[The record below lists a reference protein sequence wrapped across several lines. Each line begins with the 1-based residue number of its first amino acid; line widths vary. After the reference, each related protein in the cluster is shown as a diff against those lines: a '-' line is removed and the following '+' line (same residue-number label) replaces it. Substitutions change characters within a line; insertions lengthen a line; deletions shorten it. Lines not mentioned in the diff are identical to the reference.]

1 MSPAFAARLA
11 RRELRAGKKR
21 FALYMSA
28 ITVGVAALV
37 SINSFRENVMSSV
50 HSQVRS
56 ILGADLELSHRN
68 AFPVTIDSLIDSLA
82 HSGIPVSRVVSFGSM
97 VLATGSERAPRLLQ
111 IRALDGNY
119 PYYGTIA
126 TEPAEA
132 WLSFQNARDA
142 IVEEAAM
149 LYLDTQVGDSIAIGN
164 ISFRIAGV
172 LKEFPGNLGIRAAV
186 GPRVFIS
193 LRYLD
198 DTGLIRFGSL
208 ARFRAYMQ
216 MEDHHAVELFLGD
229 HDEVL
234 DANQIRYSTVAD
246 VEADLSS
253 VLDRLA
259 RFLGLIGLVALLL
272 GGIAVASAVHVLVK
286 EKLNTIALL
295 RCLGADQPT
304 VFAAYTIL
312 ALFLGVGGA
321 LAGAML
327 GIAVQASLP
336 RLLQDFLPLDVTF
349 SVQWITVLSGIAV
362 GVWVATIF
370 ALLPLLKIRGVS
382 PLRALR
388 REVEPTKQKRDL
400 FRWATFAALVA
411 SVVAL
416 SMWQAPEPVAGA
428 AFATAIGATTGLLA
442 SIAWLMIRAAKKFFP
457 RNASYVIRQGIA
469 NLFRPH
475 NQTISVTLGIGF
487 GVFLIATLHLTQG
500 SLLSQLSVESSPNRT
515 NLVMFDVQAD
525 QREGLEQLL
534 ARRGHPDLG
543 IIPIVPSRISKV
555 NGVTVEDIMS
565 DSSAGRGDRWMY
577 TREYRNTYRARL
589 SETEVLTAGAWW
601 DEKSASDAPRISIDE
616 DIAAGL
622 NIDLGDRITWD
633 IQGVELETEI
643 SSLRRINWAR
653 FEPNFFVVFEPGVLE
668 QAPQTFIHMTRI
680 EDTRERV
687 QVQRSV
693 VGLYPNIAMFDLTNI
708 QRTINLVISKV
719 GVAIRFMATFSI
731 VSGLIVLVGAITT
744 TKFQRIQ
751 EGALLKTLGASTW
764 QIRQILLTEY
774 ATLGAVAGLTG
785 LLLAVIA
792 GWALAHYMF
801 EVAFE
806 LPTGSL
812 LFSWILVVGLTVL
825 VGLANSRAVTRHTP
839 LATLRELSE

>member
-1 MSPAFAARLA
+1 MI
-11 RRELRAGKKR
+11 
-21 FALYMSA
+21 A

-68 AFPVTIDSLIDSLA
+68 AFPVTIDSLIDSLT

-111 IRALDGNY
+111 IRALDGDY

-132 WLSFQNARDA
+132 WLSFQNSRNA

-149 LYLDTQVGDSIAIGN
+149 LYLDAEVGDSVAIGN

-172 LKEFPGNLGIRAAV
+172 LKEFPGNLGIRSAV
-186 GPRVFIS
+186 GPRVFIP
-193 LRYLD
+193 LQYLD

-229 HDEVL
+229 HEEVL
-234 DANQIRYSTVAD
+234 DANRIRYSTVAD

-272 GGIAVASAVHVLVK
+272 GGIAVASAVHVLVE
-286 EKLNTIALL
+286 EKLDTIAVL
-295 RCLGADQPT
+295 RCIGSDQPT
-304 VFAAYTIL
+304 VFAAYTTL
-312 ALFLGVGGA
+312 ALALGVGGA

-336 RLLQDFLPLDVTF
+336 HLLQDFLPLDIRF
-349 SVQWITVLSGIAV
+349 SVQWIPVLSGIAV

-388 REVEPTKQKRDL
+388 REVEPPKQKRDRL
-400 FRWATFAALVA
+400 RWAAFAALVV

-428 AFATAIGATTGLLA
+428 AFATAIGITAGLLA
-442 SIAWLMIRAAKKFFP
+442 SIAWLIIRAAKKFFP
-457 RNASYVIRQGIA
+457 RSASYVIRQGIA

-525 QREGLEQLL
+525 QREGLEQFL

-543 IIPIVPSRISKV
+543 IVPIVPSRISKL
-555 NGVTVEDIMS
+555 NGVTVEDILS

-601 DEKSASDAPRISIDE
+601 DEESASDTPRISIDE

-622 NIDLGDRITWD
+622 NIGLGDRITWD

-693 VGLYPNIAMFDLTNI
+693 VGLYPNIAIFDLTDI

-731 VSGLIVLVGAITT
+731 VSGLIVLVASITT

-764 QIRQILLTEY
+764 QIRQILMTEY
-774 ATLGAVAGLTG
+774 VTLGAVAGLTG
-785 LLLAVIA
+785 LLLAVVA
-792 GWALAHYMF
+792 GWALAHFMF
-801 EVAFE
+801 EVAFV

>member
-1 MSPAFAARLA
+1 MNPAFAARLA
-11 RRELRAGKKR
+11 RREFRAGKKR

-349 SVQWITVLSGIAV
+349 SVLWITVLSGIAV

-457 RNASYVIRQGIA
+457 RNASYVTRQGIA

-500 SLLSQLSVESSPNRT
+500 SLLRQLSVESSPNRT

-601 DEKSASDAPRISIDE
+601 DEESASDAPRISIDE

-622 NIDLGDRITWD
+622 NIGLGDRITWD